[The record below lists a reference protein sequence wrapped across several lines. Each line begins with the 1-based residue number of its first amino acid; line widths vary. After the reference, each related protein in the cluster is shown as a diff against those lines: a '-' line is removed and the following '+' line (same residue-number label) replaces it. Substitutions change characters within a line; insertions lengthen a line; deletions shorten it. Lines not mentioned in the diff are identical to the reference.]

1 MKNRPPEGI
10 NTVTSLGLG
19 TTPRVAT
26 WLLRSLIQTE
36 SYSDRFH
43 GYRFG
48 QLVKR
53 LGLMKEQFDDE
64 KKPEVFLEALLRQ
77 LEALE
82 MRVGE
87 GDAEDP
93 VFRNVDRIAAMLNL
107 TETERDLLA
116 FGVLTHFDTEFQECF
131 DELRGPTF
139 GAIAE
144 MLAGIV
150 GHSSKEIRAALRAD
164 SMLSQAGLMSARP
177 FAERQSSNP
186 LEVPAEIAGALVLE
200 HRDEESLLRC
210 LFQPAPAPR
219 LDQVDFS
226 YLEADIDILGGFLSA
241 AVAQHK
247 PGVNVLMHGAP
258 GLGKTELARTLVAGL
273 DVALFEVNITAI
285 DGEPI
290 RPASRITAYRTAQHI
305 LQRRAASVLLFDEME
320 DVFPSESN
328 PLAAVAER
336 PGKGWTNQL
345 LESNPVPA
353 IWISNA
359 IHQLDHAYLRRF
371 SFVIEVPAPPRHS
384 RHRILA
390 NALGSNG
397 VDRSWIAQLAEEP
410 RITPADVEN
419 AARIVTAMGAD
430 WAGRAE
436 QVVDHVLSSNLR
448 ARGVEIDTHRRR
460 GDTDFDVSL
469 ANTEANLEA
478 LIGACGRN
486 LRGRICLYGPPGTGK
501 TAFVRYL
508 THRIGVELV
517 EKRASDLLGKYV
529 GENEANI
536 ARMFREARE
545 EKAVLLL
552 DEADSFL
559 RSRRLADRLWEVSEV
574 NEMLVQM
581 ERFEGLFFCCTNRVE
596 ELDEAVFR
604 RFDLKI
610 ELGYLDRVQRRLLFD
625 KMVLD
630 HGICMKVNEAIG
642 LQRRLDQLTAVSA
655 GDFAVLKRRHELTGG
670 PGSAEELVNELE
682 QECRLKGVENRALG
696 FGSH

>member
-82 MRVGE
+82 RRVGE

-290 RPASRITAYRTAQHI
+290 RPASRITAYRTA
-305 LQRRAASVLLFDEME
+305 ATS
-320 DVFPSESN
+320 
-328 PLAAVAER
+328 
-336 PGKGWTNQL
+336 
-345 LESNPVPA
+345 
-353 IWISNA
+353 
-359 IHQLDHAYLRRF
+359 
-371 SFVIEVPAPPRHS
+371 
-384 RHRILA
+384 A
-390 NALGSNG
+390 NASKYLARSDSRTLGLIG
-397 VDRSWIAQLAEEP
+397 
-410 RITPADVEN
+410 
-419 AARIVTAMGAD
+419 
-430 WAGRAE
+430 AGRQAYMHIQSHATIFALE
-436 QVVDHVLSSNLR
+436 TIKVY
-448 ARGVEIDTHRRR
+448 
-460 GDTDFDVSL
+460 DVRP
-469 ANTEANLEA
+469 EAVEA
-478 LIGACGRN
+478 LIRH
-486 LRGRICLYGPPGTGK
+486 LPHFKL
-501 TAFVRYL
+501 
-508 THRIGVELV
+508 
-517 EKRASDLLGKYV
+517 
-529 GENEANI
+529 
-536 ARMFREARE
+536 
-545 EKAVLLL
+545 KA
-552 DEADSFL
+552 A
-559 RSRRLADRLWEVSEV
+559 
-574 NEMLVQM
+574 
-581 ERFEGLFFCCTNRVE
+581 
-596 ELDEAVFR
+596 
-604 RFDLKI
+604 
-610 ELGYLDRVQRRLLFD
+610 
-625 KMVLD
+625 
-630 HGICMKVNEAIG
+630 
-642 LQRRLDQLTAVSA
+642 
-655 GDFAVLKRRHELTGG
+655 
-670 PGSAEELVNELE
+670 SAEEAVACDIVCTLTPAKAPVVKASWVRPGTHINAVGADAAGKQELDPGILMRAQVVVDDLGQACHGGEINVALSQGLFTKEQVWSTIGEILAGTKPGRQDAQAITVFDSTGLAIEDIATARLVYHKAKERGGYLSMDI
-682 QECRLKGVENRALG
+682 VA
-696 FGSH
+696 